1 MFPLDGPQ
9 NHPQPYPRLGVTET
23 GFAIQKVSNQVEI
36 LNCS

>member
-9 NHPQPYPRLGVTET
+9 NYYTPLGVTET
-23 GFAIQKVSNQVEI
+23 GFAIQQVSNQVEF